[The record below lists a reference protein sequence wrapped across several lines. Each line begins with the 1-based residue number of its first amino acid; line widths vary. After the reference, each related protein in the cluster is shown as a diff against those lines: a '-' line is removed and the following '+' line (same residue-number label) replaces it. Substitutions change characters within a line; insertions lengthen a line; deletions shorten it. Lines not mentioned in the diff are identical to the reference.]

1 MSNRRSVLIFIGK
14 VIVIII
20 IMSSFWPFLTP
31 SYNHALVG
39 VANKVVP
46 SDITLM
52 AEDSSIIIRH
62 EYDSMIATLPV
73 HGLFLQYG
81 LVVLIALIGATPGLK
96 LRQRLKFIA
105 VALIIMF
112 AIHVVSML
120 AISKVAQSISLEH
133 PSKGGSPLEILFI
146 SIGFDLFPVLVWVVL
161 SFKYWWP
168 KPKVTSGTKT
178 PVRRRVSFKKANG
191 SVLKS

>member
-1 MSNRRSVLIFIGK
+1 MSSRRNVLIFIGK
-14 VIVIII
+14 VLVFII

-46 SDITLM
+46 SDVTLM
-52 AEDSSIIIRH
+52 AEDSSIIIRY
-62 EYDSMIATLPV
+62 ERDSMTATLPV

-105 VALIIMF
+105 AALIIMF
-112 AIHVVSML
+112 GIHVVSML
-120 AISKVAQSISLEH
+120 VISEVTQSISLEH
-133 PSKGGSPLEILFI
+133 PSKGGSPLEILFV
-146 SIGFDLFPVLVWVVL
+146 SIGFDLFPILVWVAL
-161 SFKYWWP
+161 SFKYWVP
-168 KPKVTSGTKT
+168 KPQVTGGIKT
-178 PVRRRVSFKKANG
+178 PVRRRISFKKADG
-191 SVLKS
+191 SALKS